1 VVLRRALV
9 PAGAAIIFVPPHINA
24 AVTTVR
30 LPLPRWAVRGRAGE
44 HLPKQVEIG
53 QVDVNVAVE
62 IETRA
67 VNSRLATRAGKADA
81 ELRVVEQIHVA
92 VGIKVA

>member
-1 VVLRRALV
+1 VVLRRALL
-9 PAGAAIIFVPPHINA
+9 PAAAAIVFVPPHINA
-24 AVTTVR
+24 ATATVR
-30 LPLPRWAVRGRAGE
+30 LSRPALPGRARE
-44 HLPKQVEIG
+44 PLPKQVEIG